1 MTTPDY
7 AGFAEYV
14 AAEVDAGLL
23 IDRDVERRLKRE
35 GVRSFGLK
43 EAETSWFVRGVAQNR
58 GAALQSDLDQRIEQV
73 LKLYLDKKGRLR
85 RRDFEQGTEIYA
97 AWIGEKTDPKQIRK
111 TLKEIMQR
119 NDWKPRRHG
128 LLRRKRWYNKI

>member
-1 MTTPDY
+1 M
-7 AGFAEYV
+7 
-14 AAEVDAGLL
+14 L
-23 IDRDVERRLKRE
+23 
-35 GVRSFGLK
+35 
-43 EAETSWFVRGVAQNR
+43 
-58 GAALQSDLDQRIEQV
+58 LQSDLDQRIEQV

-128 LLRRKRWYNKI
+128 CCAANVGTIKFDRHIITKRCGFCWFKIYLWRDLRRMSGLRNMIANKKIKKLSLDVLQASSAVV